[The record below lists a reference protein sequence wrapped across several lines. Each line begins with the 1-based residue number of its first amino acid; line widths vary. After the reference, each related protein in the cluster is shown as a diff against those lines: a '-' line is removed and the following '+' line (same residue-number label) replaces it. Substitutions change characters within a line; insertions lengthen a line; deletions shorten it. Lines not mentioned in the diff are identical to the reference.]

1 MSQSGGRQKQET
13 SLRLMSANLYG
24 MARKY
29 AMVEV
34 YGIKTGQSRER
45 KRIDV
50 AFDSGKLPGPIPSNP
65 QWIPKIPLL
74 CIHWISIGLVKDRHA
89 DGEFIPII

>member
-1 MSQSGGRQKQET
+1 M
-13 SLRLMSANLYG
+13 LMSANLHG
-24 MARKY
+24 MARMN

-34 YGIKTGQSRER
+34 YGIQTGQSRER

-65 QWIPKIPLL
+65 QRRGILGV
-74 CIHWISIGLVKDRHA
+74 HWACKG
-89 DGEFIPII
+89 PTC